1 MATETLRHAG
11 AHATHSLAW
20 LRLVVAAALGAGTVA
35 GVAAVTGVAVAVAGP
50 LGWLAAA
57 AVYLGWT
64 WAVIWPMD
72 PEQTAAHATRE
83 DPSQAASDLLVLTA
97 SIASLAAVAVLIA
110 HAYSGN
116 RTVSGALAV
125 CSVAASW
132 LVAHTVFTLRYARLY
147 STGRGGGI
155 DFNQD
160 TPPSYSDFAYVAFTI
175 GMTYQVSDTTLR
187 APDIRATA
195 LRHGLLSFLN
205 GAVVLATTVNLVAS
219 LSAAGP

>member
-1 MATETLRHAG
+1 MSTPTRPHRGAG
-11 AHATHSLAW
+11 PARGQSWIRLA
-20 LRLVVAAALGAGTVA
+20 VAAAVGGSTVA
-35 GVAAVTGVAVAVAGP
+35 ATAVATSAGVAGP

-64 WAVIWPMD
+64 WAAISPMD
-72 PEQTAAHATRE
+72 PRETAAHATRE

-97 SIASLAAVAVLIA
+97 SVAALAAV
-110 HAYSGN
+110 
-116 RTVSGALAV
+116 GALVANAHSGHRAVSAAIAV

-147 STGRGGGI
+147 YGGPVGGI

-160 TPPSYSDFAYVAFTI
+160 APPSYADFAYLAFTI
-175 GMTYQVSDTTLR
+175 GMTYQVSDTALS
-187 APDIRATA
+187 ASDIRATA

-219 LSAAGP
+219 LSTAAP

>member
-1 MATETLRHAG
+1 MATPTQPHSG
-11 AHATHSLAW
+11 ACRARAQAWIRLA
-20 LRLVVAAALGAGTVA
+20 VAAAVGGGTVA
-35 GVAAVTGVAVAVAGP
+35 ATAVATSASVAGP

-72 PEQTAAHATRE
+72 PAETAAHATRE

-97 SIASLAAVAVLIA
+97 SIAALAAVGALVAQA
-110 HAYSGN
+110 HSGH
-116 RTVSGALAV
+116 RTVSAAIAV

-132 LVAHTVFTLRYARLY
+132 LVAQTVFTLRYARLY
-147 STGRGGGI
+147 HAGPDGGI

-160 TPPSYSDFAYVAFTI
+160 APPSYADFAYVAFTI
-175 GMTYQVSDTTLR
+175 GMTYQVSDTTLSAR
-187 APDIRATA
+187 DIRATA

-205 GAVVLATTVNLVAS
+205 GAVVLATTVNLVAT
-219 LSAAGP
+219 LSTAGP